1 MDSSNLDIEKDALH
15 DWIENE
21 CRALDVVASW
31 ETLCDVY
38 RTLEFNDPLS
48 DAIKMEEFKWIIA
61 EMNKHNDP
69 LSDAIKMEEFKWI
82 IAEMNK
88 HLKRARNKLLTCKD
102 PDSMRETLSRMFVS
116 TGSTVTNRMD
126 LTYHKLR
133 QMWVSRMIAQLDM
146 MMETTKEEQEDG
158 RTDFW
163 ND

>member
-38 RTLEFNDPLS
+38 RTLEF
-48 DAIKMEEFKWIIA
+48 
-61 EMNKHNDP
+61 NDP

-133 QMWVSRMIAQLDM
+133 QMWVSRMIAQLNM
-146 MMETTKEEQEDG
+146 MMEKTKEEQEDG

>member
-38 RTLEFNDPLS
+38 RTLEF
-48 DAIKMEEFKWIIA
+48 
-61 EMNKHNDP
+61 NDP

-133 QMWVSRMIAQLDM
+133 QMWVSRMITQLDM
-146 MMETTKEEQEDG
+146 MMETIKEEQEDG

>member
-1 MDSSNLDIEKDALH
+1 MDSSDIQKDALH

-21 CRALDVVASW
+21 TCALDVVASW

-48 DAIKMEEFKWIIA
+48 DAMR
-61 EMNKHNDP
+61 
-69 LSDAIKMEEFKWI
+69 MEEFKWI

-88 HLKRARNKLLTCKD
+88 HLSRARRKLMSCSSPESMKEALTD
-102 PDSMRETLSRMFVS
+102 MFVS
-116 TGSTVTNRMD
+116 TEAKVSNRMD

-133 QMWVSRMIAQLDM
+133 QMWVSQMIAKLDA
-146 MMETTKEEQEDG
+146 MMEMFREENENG

-163 ND
+163 NE

>member
-38 RTLEFNDPLS
+38 RTLEF
-48 DAIKMEEFKWIIA
+48 
-61 EMNKHNDP
+61 NDP

-133 QMWVSRMIAQLDM
+133 QMWVSRMMAQLDM
-146 MMETTKEEQEDG
+146 IMEMTKEEQEDG

>member
-1 MDSSNLDIEKDALH
+1 MESSNLGIEKDALH
-15 DWIENE
+15 DWVEDE
-21 CRALDVVASW
+21 TRALDVVASW

-48 DAIKMEEFKWIIA
+48 DAMRMEEYKWIIG
-61 EMNKHNDP
+61 
-69 LSDAIKMEEFKWI
+69 
-82 IAEMNK
+82 EMNK
-88 HLKRARNKLLTCKD
+88 HLSRARKKLLSCTD
-102 PDSMRETLSRMFVS
+102 PMSMREALANMFVS
-116 TGSTVTNRMD
+116 TEAKVSNRMD

-163 ND
+163 NE

>member
-1 MDSSNLDIEKDALH
+1 MDSSNLGIEKDALH

-38 RTLEFNDPLS
+38 RTLEF
-48 DAIKMEEFKWIIA
+48 
-61 EMNKHNDP
+61 NDP

-146 MMETTKEEQEDG
+146 MMEMTKEEQEDG

>member
-61 EMNKHNDP
+61 EMNKH
-69 LSDAIKMEEFKWI
+69 
-82 IAEMNK
+82 
-88 HLKRARNKLLTCKD
+88 LKRARNKLLTCKD
-102 PDSMRETLSRMFVS
+102 PDSMRETLSKMFVS

-146 MMETTKEEQEDG
+146 MMEMTKEEQEDG